1 MWRPARRLY
10 APRVLTAEVTL
21 PGMTASV
28 PTARHFVESVLSGW
42 GLPELGWTAA
52 MLTSEL
58 ATNATLHA
66 GTSFRVRVLRTG
78 EATVRLEVSDT
89 SLRLPQQ
96 RHHSATSTTGR
107 GLRIVGELSTAWGV
121 QASEDGK
128 TVWVEL
134 SEAADDGPGEDDP
147 DVDTDV
153 DVDRLLTAFGDDDDG
168 PVVATRWS
176 ATSDAFA
183 A

>member
-1 MWRPARRLY
+1 M
-10 APRVLTAEVTL
+10 LTAEVTL

-28 PTARHFVESVLSGW
+28 PTARRFVESVLSGW

-58 ATNATLHA
+58 ATNCALHA

-78 EATVRLEVSDT
+78 EATVRLEVRDG

-96 RHHSATSTTGR
+96 RSHTATSTTGR
-107 GLRIVGELSTAWGV
+107 GLRIIGELSTAWGV
-121 QASEDGK
+121 QVADDGK

-134 SEAADDGPGEDDP
+134 REEGGDGGERDRDAADVDA
-147 DVDTDV
+147 DVE
-153 DVDRLLTAFGDDDDG
+153 RMLRAFGEDDG
-168 PVVATRWS
+168 PVVRARWG
-176 ATSDAFA
+176 ARDLALPA
-183 A
+183 AA